1 VASEQLSRIKADLEL
16 FKGELEEERYRNWA
30 GLKEDM
36 HMAEIYDRYSN
47 LFTTEAINAVNEGL
61 ESEPSPDDGRCL
73 KYLRTF
79 TTMGYVENAVKDL
92 SDKAATFEGK
102 TTVHLGDENIPYR
115 TIPVLIMNE
124 KNGQRRKDLF
134 DACLVETEK
143 LNEVLLER
151 MTTMQN
157 TSVSLGFKNYR
168 DMCSRLKSI
177 DYLSLESMMEEM
189 LNRTERL
196 YVETMDGFLRDKIGL
211 ALSEA
216 WTYDVSH
223 ALRAD
228 EFDGLFPKDKM
239 VGAFYSTLKGLG
251 IDPGTYS
258 NIQIDMEDRPG
269 KDPRAFC
276 SVINVPGNIK
286 LVLRPT
292 GGYDDYG
299 SLFHEGGHSWHFGN
313 TRAEYPAE
321 YRYPGGDNSVTE
333 SFAFLFEYLL
343 SNRQWLTKVHR
354 MRAPDEYLKFA
365 YLTKLMF
372 TRRDAGK
379 LAYELKLHNGK
390 VSNEFRP
397 IYKSCLQ
404 RAIKFRPS
412 EKQFLVDVDDAF
424 YCAEYL
430 RASILEAQ
438 LRSALE
444 EEFGE
449 EWFSEEKAG
458 RYLKEL
464 WSYGQKYTA
473 EELVKTIGYV
483 DLDIEPLILE
493 IERGLAE

>member
-1 VASEQLSRIKADLEL
+1 MASEELSRIRADLER
-16 FKGELEEERYRNWA
+16 FKGELEEEGYRNWA

-36 HMAEIYDRYSN
+36 RTAEIYDRYSH
-47 LFTTEAINAVNEGL
+47 LFTSEAISAVNAGL
-61 ESEPSPDDGRCL
+61 DSEPVPDDGRCL
-73 KYLRTF
+73 RYLRVF
-79 TTMGYVENAVKDL
+79 TTMGYLENAVKAL

-102 TTVHLGDENIPYR
+102 TVVQLGDEKIPYR

-124 KNGQRRKDLF
+124 KDGQRRRDLF
-134 DACLVETEK
+134 EARLAETEK

-151 MTTMQN
+151 MTTMQ
-157 TSVSLGFKNYR
+157 SSSLSLGFKNYR
-168 DMCSRLKSI
+168 DLCSRLKSI

-189 LNRTERL
+189 LKRTEKL
-196 YVETMDGFLRDKIGL
+196 YTETMDDFLRNKIGL
-211 ALSEA
+211 ALTEA

-251 IDPGTYS
+251 IDPEKYS

-269 KDPRAFC
+269 KSPRAFC
-276 SVINVPGNIK
+276 AVINAPGNIK
-286 LVLRPT
+286 LVMRPT

-299 SLFHEGGHSWHFGN
+299 ALFHEGGHSWHFGN
-313 TRAEYPAE
+313 TKAEYPAE
-321 YRYPGGDNSVTE
+321 FRYLGDNSVTE
-333 SFAFLFEYLL
+333 SFAFLFEYLT
-343 SNRQWLTKVHR
+343 SNRQWLTKVQGTR
-354 MRAPDEYLKFA
+354 TPDEYLRFA
-365 YLTKLMF
+365 CLTKLQF
-372 TRRDAGK
+372 LRRYAAK
-379 LAYELKLHNGK
+379 LVYELKLHNGK
-390 VSNEFRP
+390 VNNEFQP
-397 IYKSCLQ
+397 IYKNCLQ
-404 RAIKFRPS
+404 RALKFRHS
-412 EKQFLVDVDDAF
+412 EKRFLEDVDDAF

-430 RASILEAQ
+430 RAWILEAQ

-444 EEFGE
+444 DEFGE

-458 RYLKEL
+458 KYLKEL

-473 EELVKTIGYV
+473 DELVKTIGYV